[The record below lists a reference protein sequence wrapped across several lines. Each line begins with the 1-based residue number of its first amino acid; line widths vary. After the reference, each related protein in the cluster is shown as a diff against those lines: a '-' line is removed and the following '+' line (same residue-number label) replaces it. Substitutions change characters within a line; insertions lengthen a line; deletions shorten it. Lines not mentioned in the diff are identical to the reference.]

1 MPICHIYNNK
11 GVELVHFNTENFP
24 DIERIAVGR
33 SSSCEVSLKR
43 VAESSISRHHFYL
56 QSHADGSWSIHD
68 TSSRA
73 GIVINC
79 EKVREAELHNGTI
92 VRFGQLFF
100 GFGSKGVPSPFH
112 LTWNNEETNTTEFGV
127 LWEGVNSVGASHDN
141 YVTVRLGQV
150 SRFQCKITVK
160 GSTVTVEPFS
170 SMTPIYLNEERV
182 ESPTIVNI
190 DSLITLT
197 DIDVHLEMSQ
207 LPANYSTTVGAS
219 SENAATTQ
227 QGNATKNV
235 ASAQNVQVTQNILI
249 GLAIIA
255 AIILFAFFLVQ
266 LIPGFTT
273 SAKPVTPPSPRYV
286 LHSPSAMPP
295 IGG

>member
-11 GVELVHFNTENFP
+11 GVELIHFNTESFP
-24 DIERIAVGR
+24 DLERIEVGR
-33 SSSCEVSLKR
+33 SSACHVSLKR

-73 GIVINC
+73 GIVIDC
-79 EKVREAELHNGTI
+79 AKVHEAPLHNGTI

-100 GFGSKGVPSPFH
+100 GFGSKGIPSPYH
-112 LTWNNEETNTTEFGV
+112 LTWLNEETNTTEFGV

-150 SRFQCKITVK
+150 SRFHCKITVH
-160 GSTVTVEPFS
+160 GNTVTVEPFS
-170 SMTPIYLNEERV
+170 TMTPTYLNEERI
-182 ESPTIVNI
+182 EGQTPINI
-190 DSLITLT
+190 DSLLTLT
-197 DIDVHLEMSQ
+197 DIDTHLEMSQ
-207 LPANYSTTVGAS
+207 LPSNYSALVGAS
-219 SENAATTQ
+219 SENAAVVSQ
-227 QGNATKNV
+227 EGDAQGNV
-235 ASAQNVQVTQNILI
+235 ASSQNVQATQNLLI
-249 GLAIIA
+249 GLTIIA
-255 AIILFAFFLVQ
+255 AIILFALLLVR
-266 LIPGFTT
+266 LIPGRTG
-273 SAKPVTPPSPRYV
+273 SATPPSPRYV